1 MKLGSDFFISPKG
14 LEQIEARSF
23 EIVFEQFESMTKS
36 DDGVVKE
43 FIHTLGKEEFYES
56 LKYEFNVVFSLIYT
70 GNVEL
75 LRDFFIWKYSVYMH
89 RGFDCD
95 FFLYAFDSWQDVF
108 FKNLHKSNAA
118 MLNLLYGHL
127 KDMHREFVQNAKQIP
142 PLPTN
147 EKYPAL
153 VDELALYLL
162 HGKENEGTKLVAK
175 TLQDFS
181 DVYAYADAIIA
192 PIMQRV
198 GILWQTNQ
206 ISVAKEHLATATVD
220 TIMQKFIKKSGK
232 KRQSRAVV
240 SIVGDELHVFGI
252 KLVAQYLK
260 TKGYEVFNLGLDN
273 SPSDICEQ
281 VKTIEPQIV
290 VLSVTLHSNV
300 AALQKAVKMLKN
312 LKEFTGKIIVGG
324 QGLNQKKSIVI
335 EAADAQCAT
344 LEELKEFLR

>member
-1 MKLGSDFFISPKG
+1 MKLGSDFFISTQG

-23 EIVFEQFESMTKS
+23 EIVFEQFESMSKS
-36 DDGVVKE
+36 DDVRVKE

-75 LRDFFIWKYSVYMH
+75 VRDFFIWKYSVYTH

-95 FFLYAFDSWQDVF
+95 FFLYAFDFWQDVF
-108 FKNLHKSNAA
+108 FKNLHKSHAA
-118 MLNLLYGHL
+118 MLNLLYAHL
-127 KDMHREFVQNAKQIP
+127 KDMHQEFLQNAKQIP

-147 EKYPAL
+147 EQYPAL

-162 HGKENEGTKLVAK
+162 HGKESEGAKLIEK
-175 TLQDFS
+175 TLCEFRDI
-181 DVYAYADAIIA
+181 YAYADAIIA

-206 ISVAKEHLATATVD
+206 ISVAKEHLATATLD
-220 TIMQKFIKKSGK
+220 AILQKFMKKSARK
-232 KRQSRAVV
+232 KQKRAVV
-240 SIVGDELHVFGI
+240 SIVGDELHIFGI

-281 VKTIEPQIV
+281 VKTIKPDIV
-290 VLSVTLHSNV
+290 VLSITLHSNV
-300 AALQKAVKMLKN
+300 AALQKAVNMLKN
-312 LKEFTGKIIVGG
+312 VKEFTGKIIVGG
-324 QGLNQKKSIVI
+324 QGLYQKKSIAIKAV
-335 EAADAQCAT
+335 DAQCAT